1 MAKSLVVVE
10 SPAKAR
16 TINKYLGANYLV
28 KSCAGHIRD
37 LPMAGGAR
45 KKKNEL
51 PEVPPSG
58 EKYVRIIRSMG
69 INPYKDWEAQ
79 YQILPGKTKITQEL
93 QSLAES
99 VDTIYL
105 ATDMDREGEAI
116 AWHLTYVLGNKKEY
130 KRVTFAEITERAI
143 NESFAHPQ
151 TINLNR
157 VHAQQARRF
166 LDRVV
171 GYMLSPLL
179 WKKIARGLSAGRVQS
194 VAVKLVVEREHE
206 IRQFVPQE
214 YWTLDAEVETAR
226 QERFIMQVTKHKG
239 KKFKPL
245 NKKEMDETLTHLNN
259 TVATITKV
267 EKKEQLS
274 RPAPPFITSTLQQAS
289 SSQLG
294 YSVRRTMIAAQR
306 LYEAGHITYMRTD
319 SFNLSS
325 LSLTQVRD
333 YIKSH
338 YGNSYLPSQARFYKA
353 KAKRSQEA
361 HEAIRPTDVNRS
373 ADALPSS
380 LGNTERKI
388 YNLIWRRFVACQMS
402 DAIYDTV
409 KVIARQSDYELQA
422 NGRTLKFDGWT
433 KVIAGGGKEKA
444 DLPDMKEKEDLKLV
458 KLLPEQNFTKPPR
471 RWTEASLVK
480 ELESLGI
487 GRPSTYAPTLSTIQD
502 RGYVRMEKGKFYAE
516 RIAEIVT
523 SRLDESFPN
532 ILEYNFTASIEDELD
547 AVATGEQDWKQM
559 LDGFYQGFVQQLEK
573 AEEDQGGMRPNT
585 PIVSGIQCPKCGR
598 DMFIRNSAQG
608 MFLGCAGYME
618 KEKSC
623 KTTINLSPLQL
634 SEDEEGEAFIDA
646 INKRHQCPRCGFFM
660 MPYLVDNHRCLHIC
674 GRNPDCEGV
683 EIEEGDFSGKGGV
696 EQETLVCD
704 KCGSQMQLRSSR
716 FGKYFACVSCENKR
730 KVLKSGKVAPPR
742 MFPIQT
748 DIPCAK
754 YPDEKYL
761 LREGALGL
769 FLCAPGFPKQRE
781 TRSPYIKEISA
792 YRDQLEDRFHFL
804 TDAPQMDDQGNPTQ
818 IRYSRKL
825 GQNYLSSV
833 KDGKDTGWRAYHTA
847 NGWETQQERKKK
859 N

>member
-1 MAKSLVVVE
+1 MPKSLVVVE

-16 TINKYLGANYLV
+16 TINKYLGTDYLV

-37 LPMAGGAR
+37 LPMAGGKR
-45 KKKNEL
+45 KKKNDL

-58 EKYVRIIRSMG
+58 AKYAKIIRSMG
-69 INPYKDWEAQ
+69 INPYKEWEAQ

-116 AWHLTYVLGNKKEY
+116 AWHLTYVLGNKKDY

-143 NESFAHPQ
+143 NASFAEPQ

-194 VAVKLVVEREHE
+194 VAVKLVVEREQE
-206 IRQFVPQE
+206 IRQFVPEE
-214 YWTLDAEVETAR
+214 YWTLDTEVETSK
-226 QERFIMQVTKHKG
+226 QESFMMQVTKLKG
-239 KKFKPL
+239 KKFKPTS
-245 NKKEMDETLTHLNN
+245 KEEMDETLTHLND
-259 TVATITKV
+259 TIATITKV
-267 EKKEQLS
+267 DKKEQPS
-274 RPAPPFITSTLQQAS
+274 RPAPPFITSTLQQAG

-294 YSVRRTMIAAQR
+294 YSVRRTMMAAQR

-325 LSLTQVRD
+325 LSLTQVRSH
-333 YIKSH
+333 IKDR
-338 YGNSYLPSQARFYKA
+338 YGDSYLPAQARFYKT

-373 ADALPSS
+373 SANLPSS
-380 LGNTERKI
+380 LGDTEKKI
-388 YNLIWRRFVACQMS
+388 YDLIWRRFVACQMS
-402 DAIYDTV
+402 DAVYDTV
-409 KVIARQSDYELQA
+409 KVIAQKDDYELQA
-422 NGRTLKFDGWT
+422 NGRTMKFDGWT
-433 KVIAGGGKEKA
+433 KVIPALSKEKS
-444 DLPDMKEKEDLKLV
+444 DLPDMEQGEDLKLV
-458 KLLPEQNFTKPPR
+458 KLLPQQNFTKPPR

-502 RGYVRMEKGKFYAE
+502 RGYVRMEKNKFYAE

-523 SRLDESFPN
+523 ARLDENFPN
-532 ILEYNFTASIEDELD
+532 ILEYNFTASVEDKLD
-547 AVATGEQDWKQM
+547 AVAIGEQDWKKM
-559 LDGFYQGFVQQLEK
+559 LDRFYEDFVKQLEK
-573 AEEDQGGMRPNT
+573 AEIDEGGMRPNN
-585 PIVSGIQCPKCGR
+585 PIASGIHCPKCGR

-608 MFLGCAGYME
+608 TFLGCAGYME

-623 KTTINLSPLQL
+623 KTTINLSQL
-634 SEDEEGEAFIDA
+634 IEDEDGQQFIDFL
-646 INKRHQCPRCGFFM
+646 NKRRQCPKCGFSM
-660 MPYLVDNHRCLHIC
+660 TPYVVDNQRCLHIC
-674 GRNPDCEGV
+674 SRNPDCDGV
-683 EIEEGDFSGKGGV
+683 ELEEGDFRTKGGV
-696 EQETLVCD
+696 EHETLICD
-704 KCGSQMQLRSSR
+704 KCGSQMHLQSSR
-716 FGKYFACVSCENKR
+716 FGKYFACSSCENKR
-730 KVLKSGKVAPPR
+730 KVLKDGKIAPPR

-748 DIPCAK
+748 DITCLK
-754 YPDEKYL
+754 YPEEKYL

-781 TRSPYIKEISA
+781 TRSPYIKEISP
-792 YRDQLEDRFHFL
+792 YRDQLEERFHFL
-804 TDAPQMDDQGNPTQ
+804 VDAPQTDDEGNPTQ

-825 GQNYLSSV
+825 KKNYLCSI
-833 KDGKDTGWRAYHTA
+833 KDGKDTGWRAHYTPT
-847 NGWETQQERKKK
+847 GWEIEEAKKK
-859 N
+859 SK